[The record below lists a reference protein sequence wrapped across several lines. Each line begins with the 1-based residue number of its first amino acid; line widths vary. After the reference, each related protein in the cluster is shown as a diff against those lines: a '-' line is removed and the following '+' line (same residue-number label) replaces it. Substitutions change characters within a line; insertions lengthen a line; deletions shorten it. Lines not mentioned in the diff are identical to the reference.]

1 LAKFEAD
8 QSIIT
13 FYFLRRVIMNYAL
26 KGITF
31 RELSVVT
38 NPGFRT
44 EPGKKTEFK
53 QEIRVEKV
61 AKAAGAENIYVSGI
75 RFEMKSTPE
84 NPTPYNAVVHVVGV
98 FEVVEINGEDDM
110 QTLQYAT
117 TNVLLPTLRAAV
129 ANLLATA
136 MLPPIQIPLIPVT
149 RLCQQPGQQEPS
161 FKVKFDESLLA

>member
-1 LAKFEAD
+1 
-8 QSIIT
+8 
-13 FYFLRRVIMNYAL
+13 MNYAL

-31 RELSVVT
+31 RELTVVT
-38 NPGFRT
+38 NPGFRP

-61 AKAAGAENIYVSGI
+61 AKANGAEKTYLSGL

-84 NPTPYNAVVHVVGV
+84 NPTPYNVCVHVVGV
-98 FEVVEINGEDDM
+98 FEAENVDTDQDM

-149 RLCQQPGQQEPS
+149 RLCRMPGENEPN

>member
-1 LAKFEAD
+1 
-8 QSIIT
+8 
-13 FYFLRRVIMNYAL
+13 MNYAL

-38 NPGFRT
+38 NPGFRP

-61 AKAAGAENIYVSGI
+61 AKANGTEKTYLSGL

-84 NPTPYNAVVHVVGV
+84 NPTPYNVCVHVVGV
-98 FEVVEINGEDDM
+98 FEAENVNTDQDM

-129 ANLLATA
+129 ANLLSTA
-136 MLPPIQIPLIPVT
+136 MLPPLQIPLIPVT
-149 RLCQQPGQQEPS
+149 RLCRLPGETEPN
-161 FKVKFDESLLA
+161 FKVKFDESLIK

>member
-1 LAKFEAD
+1 
-8 QSIIT
+8 
-13 FYFLRRVIMNYAL
+13 MNYAL

-31 RELSVVT
+31 RELNVTT
-38 NPGFRT
+38 NPGFRP
-44 EPGKKTEFK
+44 EPGKKSEFK

-61 AKAAGAENIYVSGI
+61 IKAPNADNIYVSGI

-84 NPTPYNAVVHVVGV
+84 NPTPYNTVVHVVGV
-98 FEVVEINGEDDM
+98 FEATDVTEDDM
-110 QTLQYAT
+110 KTLQYAT
-117 TNVLLPTLRAAV
+117 TNVMLPYLRSAV

-149 RLCQQPGQQEPS
+149 RLIQQPDEQEPA

>member
-1 LAKFEAD
+1 MFEVLK
-8 QSIIT
+8 S
-13 FYFLRRVIMNYAL
+13 MNYAL

-38 NPGFRT
+38 NPGFRP

-61 AKAAGAENIYVSGI
+61 AKANGADKIYLSGL
-75 RFEMKSTPE
+75 RFEMKATPE
-84 NPTPYNAVVHVVGV
+84 NPTPYNVCVHVVGV
-98 FEVVEINGEDDM
+98 FEAEGVDTDQDM

-136 MLPPIQIPLIPVT
+136 MLPPVQIPLIPVT
-149 RLCQQPGQQEPS
+149 RLCRQPGDDQN

>member
-1 LAKFEAD
+1 
-8 QSIIT
+8 
-13 FYFLRRVIMNYAL
+13 MNYAL

-31 RELSVVT
+31 RQLSVVT
-38 NPGFRT
+38 NPAFRPQ
-44 EPGKKTEFK
+44 PGQKTELK

-61 AKAAGAENIYVSGI
+61 TKAQGAENIYVSGI
-75 RFEMKSTPE
+75 RFEIKSTPE
-84 NPTPYNAVVHVVGV
+84 NVTPYDVCVHVGGV
-98 FEVVEINGEDDM
+98 FEAVDVNDDNDL

-117 TNVLLPTLRAAV
+117 TNVLLPTIRAAV

-149 RLCQQPGQQEPS
+149 RLCQQPGSNEPS

>member
-1 LAKFEAD
+1 
-8 QSIIT
+8 
-13 FYFLRRVIMNYAL
+13 MNYAL

-31 RELSVVT
+31 KELNVIT
-38 NPGFRT
+38 NPGFRP

-61 AKAAGAENIYVSGI
+61 AKAPNADKIYLSGI

-84 NPTPYNAVVHVVGV
+84 NPTPYNVCVHVAGV
-98 FEVVEINGEDDM
+98 FEAEGVNTEQDA

-117 TNVLLPTLRAAV
+117 VNVLLPTLRAAV
-129 ANLLATA
+129 ANLMATA
-136 MLPPIQIPLIPVT
+136 MLPPIQIPLLPVT
-149 RLCQQPGQQEPS
+149 RLCQQPGEQTPA

>member
-1 LAKFEAD
+1 
-8 QSIIT
+8 
-13 FYFLRRVIMNYAL
+13 MNYAL

-38 NPGFRT
+38 NPGFRP

-61 AKAAGAENIYVSGI
+61 AKANGADKIYLSGL
-75 RFEMKSTPE
+75 RFEMKATPE
-84 NPTPYNAVVHVVGV
+84 NPTPYNVCVHVVGV
-98 FEVVEINGEDDM
+98 FEAEGVDTDQDM

-136 MLPPIQIPLIPVT
+136 MLGPGARRRRPGPRRCRHPGADQPV
-149 RLCQQPGQQEPS
+149 
-161 FKVKFDESLLA
+161 KVKFDEALVA

>member
-1 LAKFEAD
+1 
-8 QSIIT
+8 
-13 FYFLRRVIMNYAL
+13 MNYAL

-31 RELSVVT
+31 KELSVVT
-38 NPGFRT
+38 NPAFRP

-61 AKAAGAENIYVSGI
+61 SKVPNADNVYVSGI

-84 NPTPYNAVVHVVGV
+84 NPTPYSVCVHVGGI
-98 FEVVEINGEDDM
+98 FEAVDVNTDQDM

-136 MLPPIQIPLIPVT
+136 MLPPMQIPLIPVT
-149 RLCQQPGQQEPS
+149 RLCQQPGEQTPA